1 MAADNSGAMKKT
13 QEGQHEKAQSL
24 EFNLTLLSQD
34 TWSRLC
40 GGSQFNGE
48 QGRGGGVNE
57 QVKRAFP
64 VRTGKEHRKSEASSF
79 LLCQGST
86 SYLEWPTALSD
97 KLSFQT

>member
-13 QEGQHEKAQSL
+13 QEGQHEKVQSL

-86 SYLEWPTALSD
+86 SYLE
-97 KLSFQT
+97 